1 MQTELKAE
9 TAAALQAAVQG
20 LTDDM
25 IEEMKV
31 SPLRQFEPTIVQD
44 PLVYRL
50 YEVGDGTH
58 QAGVLWACKL
68 PRLIM
73 YTQRATRPSH
83 CAYHGSTAH
92 NVCSVIIGFTNYL
105 LITQ

>member
-58 QAGVLWACKL
+58 QAGVLWADQAAKVDHVHVGHKSC
-68 PRLIM
+68 
-73 YTQRATRPSH
+73 
-83 CAYHGSTAH
+83 
-92 NVCSVIIGFTNYL
+92 L
-105 LITQ
+105 LCLSW